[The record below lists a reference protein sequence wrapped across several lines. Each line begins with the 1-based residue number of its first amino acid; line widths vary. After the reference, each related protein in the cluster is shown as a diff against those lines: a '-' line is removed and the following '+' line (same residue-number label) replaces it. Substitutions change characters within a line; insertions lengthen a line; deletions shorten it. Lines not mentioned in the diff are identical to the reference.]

1 MTSEPEPQLS
11 FTGHPRSLHH
21 PASCSFSGVCSRV
34 LPRSPLVGC
43 AVTVT
48 TLLSRVL
55 ARPSPLLA
63 VNVWLLGGVLVSC
76 AQLQGPLA
84 SCPSAGKPRGTCGPS
99 LELLP
104 SLPDLLLRLVSTQCA
119 VEHSVFSSWN
129 FPQHFPPSALL
140 TTSVSA
146 TGVSPPSLQGP
157 LHSLFT
163 ASCHLALLTVQV
175 GESRSQTCVCT
186 VSKRQTRSQAAH
198 SALKPQLP
206 GFP

>member
-1 MTSEPEPQLS
+1 M
-11 FTGHPRSLHH
+11 
-21 PASCSFSGVCSRV
+21 CSDSDHTAQQCVGSA
-34 LPRSPLVGC
+34 LAAVGC
-43 AVTVT
+43 GEC
-48 TLLSRVL
+48 L
-55 ARPSPLLA
+55 AS
-63 VNVWLLGGVLVSC
+63 WSC
-76 AQLQGPLA
+76 ACLLRSAAGPLA
-84 SCPSAGKPRGTCGPS
+84 SRPSAGEPCGTCGPS
-99 LELLP
+99 LELLL
-104 SLPDLLLRLVSTQCA
+104 SLPDLLLRLVSTPCSA
-119 VEHSVFSSWN
+119 ERSVFSSWN

-163 ASCHLALLTVQV
+163 ASCRLALLTVQV

-186 VSKRQTRSQAAH
+186 VSKRQTRSQTAH